1 MGRTNDEKIKF
12 CVMVYLLRTRISDKK
27 KIFIALQKVYG
38 LGKNQSKN
46 ICCKLGLSN
55 NTFIF
60 ELSEKQKSNLVKLV
74 QELGLVIKSD
84 LKRSVSALRTKLVEI
99 RAYRG
104 IRAKRGF
111 PVRGQRTHTNA
122 KTAKKLNNRW

>member
-1 MGRTNDEKIKF
+1 
-12 CVMVYLLRTRISDKK
+12 MVYLLRTRISDKK

-46 ICCKLGLSN
+46 ICCKLGLSEN
-55 NTFIF
+55 AFIF
-60 ELSEKQKSNLVKLV
+60 ELKERHKSNLLKLV
-74 QELGLVIKSD
+74 QELGFVIKSD
-84 LKRSVSALRTKLVEI
+84 LRRATSVFKNKLFEI

-122 KTAKKLNNRW
+122 KTAKKLNGVN